1 MVQANNKQ
9 SDCFSPNSN
18 QARSELFMSL
28 VYRIVST
35 SVLALHENS
44 ERRVIQR
51 NEENDVL

>member
-1 MVQANNKQ
+1 MVQANNTQ